1 MVAVA
6 TEQRADAGLFGPD
19 SVTWRVNGDQSMALA
34 GFRALLLQAVHP
46 LVMAG
51 FNDNT
56 VWFDDMWGRLQRTGD
71 WVGTVTYGT
80 TAEAEKAGRVLRRV
94 HASLPPGVEPESG
107 LPYRVDDPEQIGRAH
122 V

>member
-1 MVAVA
+1 MAVLA
-6 TEQRADAGLFGPD
+6 REQQTDAGLFGPD
-19 SVTWRVNGDQSMALA
+19 SVTWRVNGDQSMAIA

-80 TAEAEKAGRVLRRV
+80 TARPRRPVGPCDASTRRCRRASSPSPAFPTVSTTPSCCAG
-94 HASLPPGVEPESG
+94 ST
-107 LPYRVDDPEQIGRAH
+107 
-122 V
+122 